1 MQENDNNN
9 DGSIEGAGGELARI
23 AGRLSEWA
31 ARRGIPTAR
40 FCRDY
45 PGLGSERTFR
55 DLRAGRTAGYDVQAQ
70 LAAYRGVLAAVEEL
84 SGDGAGGERVYD
96 DLGPVV
102 ALRRAFAAVAQAAGT
117 NRVVVVQGESGVGKT
132 TAARVLQGRYG
143 AGRVL
148 LMEASDVWGD
158 NPSCLL
164 GGILRALGRT
174 ELPPARSARLG
185 ECQAALCLSR
195 RCLVIDEAHHLG
207 PHCLNAVKTLV
218 NTTPGEFILVAI
230 PSLWAKLQKNAY
242 QEARQLTTNRLSERV
257 QLRLSDADVA
267 RYLAKFYPDEQPAS
281 LRHAARL
288 VRVQAAASGN
298 MAFVRDTV
306 RELRDSPPTPEN
318 VSKAVEAVAA
328 RR

>member
-1 MQENDNNN
+1 MQEENAIGDN
-9 DGSIEGAGGELARI
+9 GAEREELSRL

-55 DLRAGRTAGYDVQAQ
+55 DLRAGKTDGYDVAAQ
-70 LAAYRGVLAAVEEL
+70 LASYRGVMAAVEEL
-84 SGDGAGGERVYD
+84 SGEGAAGERVYD

-143 AGRVL
+143 SGRIVL
-148 LMEASDVWGD
+148 VEASDVWGD

-257 QLRLSDADVA
+257 QLKLADADVA
-267 RYLAKFYPDEQPAS
+267 RYLSKFYPEEAQSA

-306 RELRDSPPTPEN
+306 RELRDAPPTPEN
-318 VSKAVEAVAA
+318 VARAVEAVAA